1 MKIFRAMMMRMMPL
15 MAPFSA
21 RMRRMLK
28 DIQRLKSMV
37 EMIDHTQEQEI
48 ACDETFH
55 LLDEFTDAVLRG
67 EDTAEL
73 MPLVKHHLAMC
84 MDCREEYEVLLK
96 SLKAAQD

>member
-48 ACDETFH
+48 ACDEAFH